1 MAEKKISTA
10 VIRRMPKYYKYV
22 TQLLE
27 SGVTRISSSELA
39 RIMGLTASQVRQ
51 DFNCF
56 GGFGQQGYG
65 YNVEFLKDEIANIL
79 NINRKNKGIIIGVG
93 NLGRTLINNFNF
105 GKCGVEIV
113 CGFDVNV
120 EAVGHKIN
128 GVPIFNIDDLETVMK
143 DEKPDVAVLTLP
155 KKLAKEM
162 TARLID
168 AGINGIWNFTN
179 IDLHLEFE
187 SVPIEDVHFS
197 ESLMTLTYRLKEKQ
211 NEKN

>member
-1 MAEKKISTA
+1 MKFTCSICGYVYEEEKEGVPFSELSLDWTCPSCGAQKAMFDPVKVEQPEPSAAEGVSPDVHHELKKLSAGALSLLFSNLARGCEKQYRPAEQKQYLEIAGFFASLARKEKAECCA
-10 VIRRMPKYYKYV
+10 VI
-22 TQLLE
+22 
-27 SGVTRISSSELA
+27 
-39 RIMGLTASQVRQ
+39 
-51 DFNCF
+51 
-56 GGFGQQGYG
+56 
-65 YNVEFLKDEIANIL
+65 VEMMED
-79 NINRKNKGIIIGVG
+79 
-93 NLGRTLINNFNF
+93 
-105 GKCGVEIV
+105 
-113 CGFDVNV
+113 
-120 EAVGHKIN
+120 

-143 DEKPDVAVLTLP
+143 AEKPDVAVLTLP